1 MRRNGA
7 DGARGWGVYRH
18 GAATADGQRLAFQHP
33 IAGVDAQLAFGPQM
47 LLQRNDKGLG
57 QGATRSGTPLDCV
70 FISGGWIPPSKSQI
84 RSF

>member
-1 MRRNGA
+1 M
-7 DGARGWGVYRH
+7 YRH

-57 QGATRSGTPLDCV
+57 QGSDTQRHTAGLRFHFRWMDPAVEIPDPV
-70 FISGGWIPPSKSQI
+70 F
-84 RSF
+84 